1 MSNPTRRQRC
11 GFSFVELI
19 AATAVLAIV
28 IVPATQL
35 LAKSMTQ
42 RREMER
48 RRIMTLLAIRTIE
61 EQMSVINAGFTTAQ
75 QSSTFAA
82 LGLAEIAY
90 EITRTDAV
98 SAGGIPDLLMAI
110 IVKVWFDEDGDV
122 TLDSGETVVELRTLM
137 ARSVES

>member
-1 MSNPTRRQRC
+1 MSIRKEQQRR

-35 LAKSMTQ
+35 LAESMTQ

-48 RRIMTLLAIRTIE
+48 RRNMTLLAIRTIE
-61 EQMSVINAGFTTAQ
+61 EQMSVVNAGFTPTQ
-75 QSSTFAA
+75 QSGTFAT
-82 LGLAEIAY
+82 LGLAQIAY
-90 EITRTDAV
+90 QITRTDSA
-98 SAGGIPDLLMAI
+98 SAGGIPDLLMSI
-110 IVKVWFDEDGDV
+110 TVKVWFDEDGDV
-122 TLDSGETVVELRTLM
+122 TPDSSETLVELRTLM

>member
-1 MSNPTRRQRC
+1 MNSPMKSRRR

-28 IVPATQL
+28 IVPATEL
-35 LAKSMTQ
+35 LADSMAL

-48 RRIMTLLAIRTIE
+48 NRTMVLLAIRTVE

-75 QSSTFAA
+75 QFGTFAS
-82 LGLAEIAY
+82 LGLPEIAY
-90 EITRTDAV
+90 QIIRDDQT
-98 SAGGIPDLLMAI
+98 SAGGIPDTLMAI
-110 IVKVWFDEDGDV
+110 TVRVWSDDDADV
-122 TLDSGETVVELRTLM
+122 VHDSDETVVELHTLM

>member
-1 MSNPTRRQRC
+1 MSIPIRRQRR

-28 IVPATQL
+28 IVPATEL
-35 LAKSMTQ
+35 LAESMTQ

-48 RRIMTLLAIRTIE
+48 RRIMTLLAIRTVE

-75 QSSTFAA
+75 QSGTFAQ
-82 LGLAEIAY
+82 LGLGEIAY
-90 EITRTDAV
+90 EITRSDSI
-98 SAGGIPDLLMAI
+98 SAGGIPDSLMVI

-122 TLDSGETVVELRTLM
+122 TLDSGETVVELHTLM